1 MKTKQVTQ
9 EMFDTFH
16 NKIKLFYKDTFKLN
30 YFIRYNL
37 NYEETSIIFYLKDL
51 KDVLGIGYKGVVK
64 ASNQMATLG
73 LVDEIDTD
81 KNPLEL

>member
-1 MKTKQVTQ
+1 MLTLLIEDNFEGTRVIIDF
-9 EMFDTFH
+9 ENSSH
-16 NKIKLFYKDTFKLN
+16 GLFIFVDHATSN
-30 YFIRYNL
+30 DNL
-37 NYEETSIIFYLKDL
+37 NK
-51 KDVLGIGYKGVVK
+51 VVK